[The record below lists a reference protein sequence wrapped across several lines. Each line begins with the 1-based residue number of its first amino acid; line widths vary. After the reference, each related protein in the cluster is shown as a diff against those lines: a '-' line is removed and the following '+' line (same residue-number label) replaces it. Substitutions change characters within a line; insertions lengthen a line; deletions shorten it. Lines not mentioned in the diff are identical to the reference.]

1 MLSLQRQND
10 SEQSDNEFKL
20 WVEGLTKPREEM
32 ETKVQEAGANPGRL
46 LISVRVRSPPSHFTE
61 GNPEVVLHSDAAA
74 WSSTCPVVIMII
86 SWAWVLT
93 LEDTGKASGDG
104 KRVWRQQAGR

>member
-32 ETKVQEAGANPGRL
+32 EIKEQEAGAKPGRL
-46 LISVRVRSPPSHFTE
+46 LISVWVRSPPSHFTE

-74 WSSTCPVVIMII
+74 WSSTCPVVI
-86 SWAWVLT
+86 SWAWVLA